1 MLTFGVL
8 WFREHNRH
16 AGRLATAHPDWSDEK
31 IFNRARQW
39 TIAEHQVRVP
49 VIILIGLKLRQRAYV
64 DIA

>member
-16 AGRLATAHPDWSDEK
+16 AKRLAKVHTNWTDEK

-39 TIAEHQVRVP
+39 TIAEHQVTDVYLLICY
-49 VIILIGLKLRQRAYV
+49 VIQLGYSMLQ
-64 DIA
+64 